1 MAKINPIKIEGTAM
15 QKKGGATTIISRF
28 IRNIFIYF
36 LASSAIGVVDNLV
49 ASFAYEMPEV
59 LSTVSIATVICRVV
73 LNLWFLSI
81 VVRLIFGLAGVV
93 ADSSPGD
100 EGKLF
105 TKKRDPEAWRNTFNH
120 IQVKSVQNKEP
131 EYTSDIERKQACREK
146 ELERK
151 FGLR

>member
-1 MAKINPIKIEGTAM
+1 M
-15 QKKGGATTIISRF
+15 QNKGGASAIISRF
-28 IRNIFIYF
+28 IRSIFIYF
-36 LASSAIGVVDNLV
+36 LASSALGVVDSLV

-81 VVRLIFGLAGVV
+81 VVRLIFRLAGIA
-93 ADSSPGD
+93 ADSNPSGGRKSPI
-100 EGKLF
+100 
-105 TKKRDPEAWRNTFNH
+105 KKRDPEAWRNTFNH

>member
-15 QKKGGATTIISRF
+15 QKKGGASAIISRF

-36 LASSAIGVVDNLV
+36 FASSAIGVVDNLV

-81 VVRLIFGLAGVV
+81 VVRLVFGLAGIV
-93 ADSSPGD
+93 ADSNPGD
-100 EGKLF
+100 GRKLF
-105 TKKRDPEAWRNTFNH
+105 TKKRDAETWRNTFDH
-120 IQVKSVQNKEP
+120 IQAKSIQDKAP
-131 EYTSDIERKQACREK
+131 EYTSDLERKQAWREK